1 MKTLLLIGAILLLLP
16 CCYQLENCMVTQ
28 VPNAPE
34 GYQLRKLGSFPNK
47 EVIEMQ
53 FLNEQ
58 TGFLL
63 SQNKNATCEI
73 LKTQNAGADWSP
85 IGTPDETFSAR
96 DIHFVTPQKGYLVCN
111 GNDTVPTFFE
121 TVNGGQDWTRREF
134 PESPTRIQ
142 QLKTAENGD
151 LYVKIAGAGYRSRF
165 VKIYNGGTDTK
176 LLMELGS
183 FEGSILTVEE
193 ERLYIFDWPEILVFD
208 LEGSLLESRTVDGI
222 PNTLNSFQIIDDQ
235 HWILNAGSRALIS
248 SDGGQSWSKINSK
261 GGKVFR
267 FDSPQEGLMALDQGI
282 CGDYPDNVHTLAY
295 TVDGGNTWTESE
307 RIHGGYNS
315 IIAPCG
321 LGPGH
326 HLFFIES
333 SNRNFDLY
341 ELKRE

>member
-1 MKTLLLIGAILLLLP
+1 
-16 CCYQLENCMVTQ
+16 MVTQ

-151 LYVKIAGAGYRSRF
+151 LY
-165 VKIYNGGTDTK
+165 
-176 LLMELGS
+176 
-183 FEGSILTVEE
+183 EE
-193 ERLYIFDWPEILVFD
+193 MVDIMMVF
-208 LEGSLLESRTVDGI
+208 
-222 PNTLNSFQIIDDQ
+222 F
-235 HWILNAGSRALIS
+235 
-248 SDGGQSWSKINSK
+248 
-261 GGKVFR
+261 F
-267 FDSPQEGLMALDQGI
+267 
-282 CGDYPDNVHTLAY
+282 
-295 TVDGGNTWTESE
+295 
-307 RIHGGYNS
+307 
-315 IIAPCG
+315 
-321 LGPGH
+321 
-326 HLFFIES
+326 LFFLVLSWRWS
-333 SNRNFDLY
+333 SRRRRRASRQRLIQ
-341 ELKRE
+341 